1 MLTDN
6 YNKQTTT
13 FGLLELLYAAKN
25 CILEE
30 TEAGYTGPLH
40 SPGAL
45 EALQAKVGGGKIG
58 HQNQETQT
66 KMILEQNHPVIV
78 GGLVCS
84 Q

>member
-1 MLTDN
+1 M
-6 YNKQTTT
+6 
-13 FGLLELLYAAKN
+13 E
-25 CILEE
+25 ILD
-30 TEAGYTGPLH
+30 GDIIMVNGGGPLH

-45 EALQAKVGGGKIG
+45 EALQAKVGGGKVG

-84 Q
+84 QYSRI